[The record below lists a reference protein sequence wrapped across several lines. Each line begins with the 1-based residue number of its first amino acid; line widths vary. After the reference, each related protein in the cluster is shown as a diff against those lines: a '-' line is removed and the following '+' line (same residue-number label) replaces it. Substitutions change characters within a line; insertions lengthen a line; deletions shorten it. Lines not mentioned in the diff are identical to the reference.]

1 MLDATGEETS
11 GFQEE
16 AEAEILEEGL
26 DSDLVDV
33 FTLSVIHKLVMC
45 AGCVAIWHVT
55 VPKTQRLLEEVEP
68 LMLDSN
74 LDSCI
79 EAQPAIGVEDGA
91 LTLVD

>member
-1 MLDATGEETS
+1 MLDDVGEETS

-26 DSDLVDV
+26 DSDLLDV
-33 FTLSVIHKLVMC
+33 FKLSMIHRLVMC

-55 VPKTQRLLEEVEP
+55 VPKTQRLLEEVGP
-68 LMLDSN
+68 PMLDSN

-91 LTLVD
+91 LASVD

>member
-1 MLDATGEETS
+1 MLDAVGEETS

-26 DSDLVDV
+26 DSDLLDV
-33 FTLSVIHKLVMC
+33 FKLSMIHRLVVC
-45 AGCVAIWHVT
+45 ARCVAIWHVT

-68 LMLDSN
+68 PMLDSN

-79 EAQPAIGVEDGA
+79 EAQPTIGVEDGA
-91 LTLVD
+91 LASVD